1 MRPAGGF
8 TPDMYNFAYETDVYK
23 LWADVVAFGHCT
35 TNVYNA
41 RHYCAF
47 IGRRDNKPYAMDHHA
62 ILERYGY
69 CMKMQGRIPDAMAG
83 CMGNQMYVCNFGT
96 YEQLQNF
103 FRELMQ

>member
-23 LWADVVAFGHCT
+23 LWADVIAFGHCT
-35 TNVYNA
+35 THVYNA

-47 IGRRDNKPYAMDHHA
+47 IGRRDNKPYAMDHNA

-69 CMKMQGRIPDAMAG
+69 CMKMQGRMPDALAG
-83 CMGNQMYVCNFGT
+83 CMGNQMYVCNFDT